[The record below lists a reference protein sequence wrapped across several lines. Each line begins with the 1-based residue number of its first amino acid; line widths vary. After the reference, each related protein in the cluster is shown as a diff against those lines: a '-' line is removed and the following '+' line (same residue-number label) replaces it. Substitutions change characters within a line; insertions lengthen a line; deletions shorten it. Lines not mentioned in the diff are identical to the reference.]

1 MSKLALAAAFAAMA
15 VVTFS
20 GSAFAEGDARC
31 AAHQKMVSLLSKKYS
46 EAPMGIG
53 TVNQDRVMQIFVSAK
68 GSWTIVVTKTDGL
81 SCIVAAGQNWEN
93 IPSHLSALDPAA

>member
-1 MSKLALAAAFAAMA
+1 MSRNALAAALAAVIAA
-15 VVTFS
+15 VL
-20 GSAFAEGDARC
+20 SAPAAAEGDARC
-31 AAHQKMVSLLSKKYS
+31 TAHQQMVSLLSKKYS